1 MIFNLIQSGITFV
14 ESNIILV
21 GMIMSI
27 VAYVRLILK
36 VYTWCQ
42 AWMIT
47 AIAFLLAFIFAVPAS
62 GFALSPE
69 YIIQGFMLGLSAT
82 GIYKTGSAI
91 AEKAK
96 DL

>member
-1 MIFNLIQSGITFV
+1 
-14 ESNIILV
+14 
-21 GMIMSI
+21 
-27 VAYVRLILK
+27 
-36 VYTWCQ
+36 
-42 AWMIT
+42 MIT